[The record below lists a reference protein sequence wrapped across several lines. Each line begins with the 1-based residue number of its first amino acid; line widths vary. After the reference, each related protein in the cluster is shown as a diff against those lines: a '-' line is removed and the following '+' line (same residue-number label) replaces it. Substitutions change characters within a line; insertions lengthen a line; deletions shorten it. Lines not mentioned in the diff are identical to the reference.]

1 MRKRYP
7 VDIVGD
13 SRIRADDKQAAQ
25 ARENRAIDVIGM
37 TGISNT
43 HPQELARRR
52 RDEFMRRIPGGA
64 AIFPSAPTA
73 LRNSD
78 VEHEYRQDSDLY
90 YLTAFEEP
98 NTVAVLVPDHPEHRF
113 VLFVQPR
120 EREREVWT
128 GWRCGEEGATR
139 DYGADA
145 AFTIDKLDEE
155 LPKLVEK
162 ADRIYYRFGSDPR
175 CDDRV
180 VGLMRRFQRSR
191 QRDGVGPSA
200 VIDPADLLHEMRLI
214 KQNADLELL
223 RRAVDISCEAHLE
236 AMRAV
241 RPGMFEHEIEAILHY
256 VCRKN
261 GSPRHGYAPI
271 VASGANATVLHYT
284 ANNCRI
290 EDGDM
295 VLIDAGTEFGY
306 FTGDVTRTFP
316 ANGRFTEAQR
326 ELYQLVLDAQTEAL
340 KLIRPGATVDEPH
353 DRVVRTLT
361 AGMIELGLLEG
372 EVDKLIAEG
381 GYKKFYMHRTSHW
394 LGMDVH
400 DAGPYR
406 IGDECRK
413 LEPGMVLTVEPGIYI
428 AEDVE
433 GVNPRYRGI
442 GVRIED
448 DVLVTAGGSEV
459 LSARVPKTIEE
470 IERLMA
476 DAHRG

>member
-1 MRKRYP
+1 
-7 VDIVGD
+7 
-13 SRIRADDKQAAQ
+13 
-25 ARENRAIDVIGM
+25 M
-37 TGISNT
+37 TATSGA
-43 HPQELARRR
+43 HPQELIRQR
-52 RDEFMRRIPGGA
+52 RDEFMRHIPGGV
-64 AIFPSAPTA
+64 AIFPGAPTA
-73 LRNSD
+73 IRNSD

-90 YLTAFEEP
+90 YLTGFEEP
-98 NTVAVLVPDHPEHRF
+98 NAVAVLVPDQAEHRF

-128 GWRCGEEGATR
+128 GWRCGEEGAKR

-145 AFTIDKLDEE
+145 AFAIDKLDEE
-155 LPKLVEK
+155 LPKLVAK
-162 ADRIYYRFGSDPR
+162 ADRIYYRFGSDPG

-180 VGLMRRFQRSR
+180 VGLMRSFQRER
-191 QRDGVGPSA
+191 QRNGVGPA
-200 VIDPADLLHEMRLI
+200 AIIDPSDLLHELRLI
-214 KQNADLELL
+214 KTGVELELL

-241 RPGMFEHEIEAILHY
+241 RPGMFEYEIEAVLRY

-284 ANNCRI
+284 SNNCRI
-290 EDGDM
+290 EDGDL

-316 ANGRFTEAQR
+316 ANGRFTDAQR
-326 ELYQLVLDAQTEAL
+326 EIYQLVLDAQTQAIDL
-340 KLIRPGATVDEPH
+340 VRPGLRVAEPH
-353 DRVVRTLT
+353 DRVVRVLT
-361 AGMIELGLLEG
+361 EGMIRLGLLEG
-372 EVDKLIAEG
+372 DVEKQIKEG

-400 DAGPYR
+400 DAGPYKVA
-406 IGDECRK
+406 DEWRK

-428 AEDVE
+428 AGDVE

-448 DVLVTAGGSEV
+448 DVLVTAGAPEV
-459 LSARVPKTIEE
+459 LSARVPKTIED

-476 DAHRG
+476 EAQRTG

>member
-1 MRKRYP
+1 
-7 VDIVGD
+7 
-13 SRIRADDKQAAQ
+13 
-25 ARENRAIDVIGM
+25 
-37 TGISNT
+37 
-43 HPQELARRR
+43 
-52 RDEFMRRIPGGA
+52 MRRIPGGV

-90 YLTAFEEP
+90 YLTGFEEP
-98 NTVAVLVPDHPEHRF
+98 NSVAVLVPDHPEHRF

-128 GWRCGEEGATR
+128 GWRCGEEGAAR

-180 VGLMRRFQRSR
+180 VGLMRRFQRVR
-191 QRDGVGPSA
+191 QRDGLGPSA
-200 VIDPADLLHEMRLI
+200 VIDPAGLLHEMRLI
-214 KQNADLELL
+214 KAGIDLELL

-241 RPGMFEHEIEAILHY
+241 RPGMFEHEIEALLRYI
-256 VCRKN
+256 CRKN

-290 EDGDM
+290 GDGDL

-326 ELYQLVLDAQTEAL
+326 EIYQLVLDAQSEAL
-340 KLIRPGATVDEPH
+340 ELIRPGATVDEPH
-353 DRVVRTLT
+353 DRVVRVLT
-361 AGMIELGLLEG
+361 HGMIELGLLEG
-372 EVDKLIAEG
+372 DVDKLIEEG

-400 DAGPYR
+400 DAGPYKVA
-406 IGDECRK
+406 DEWRK
-413 LEPGMVLTVEPGIYI
+413 LEQGMVLTIEPGIYI

-448 DVLVTAGGSEV
+448 DVLVTAGGAEV
-459 LSARVPKTIEE
+459 LSARVPKTIED
-470 IERLMA
+470 IERFMA
-476 DAHRG
+476 DARRAD